1 MNNNTSTRS
10 QVQESRNASQWA
22 GVHLGFYQA
31 STKQICILLDNEFS
45 ALIFCNHAIFDRLV
59 KSLP

>member
-31 STKQICILLDNEFS
+31 STKQICILLDNESS
-45 ALIFCNHAIFDRLV
+45 AIIFCNHAIFDRLV